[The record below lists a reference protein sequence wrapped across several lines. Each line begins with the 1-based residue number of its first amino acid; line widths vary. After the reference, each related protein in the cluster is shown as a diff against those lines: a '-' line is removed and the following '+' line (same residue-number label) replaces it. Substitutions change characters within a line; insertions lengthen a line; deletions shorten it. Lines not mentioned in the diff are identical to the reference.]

1 MSSIKDD
8 MIPDKTI
15 AIPQLQRDELI
26 NPRVSKRT
34 TKKEKTDQIQQMS
47 QENFSDDKNNNNNN
61 QTTPSNQPISTVP
74 FSPDMFIK
82 KRKIDKDFVKN
93 VIISILIGAALIL
106 FFYLL
111 M

>member
-1 MSSIKDD
+1 
-8 MIPDKTI
+8 
-15 AIPQLQRDELI
+15 
-26 NPRVSKRT
+26 

-47 QENFSDDKNNNNNN
+47 QENFSDDKNNN

-93 VIISILIGAALIL
+93 VIISILIGVALIL